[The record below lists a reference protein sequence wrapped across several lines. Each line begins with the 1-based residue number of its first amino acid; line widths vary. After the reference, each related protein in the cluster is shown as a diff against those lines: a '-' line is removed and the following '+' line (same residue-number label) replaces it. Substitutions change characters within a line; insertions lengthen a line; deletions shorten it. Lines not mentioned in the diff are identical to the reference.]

1 MISSVSSINFRGD
14 KAAHSDLINAPGRFS
29 NAPAHQAPKADTFE
43 DSEKENKHSALKVLG
58 SIAGIAALAWIGL
71 GIAVGRKGSSWKKIT
86 VDEGQSLKKMEKVKN
101 FFYSIGESA
110 NNAYKK
116 VFKKSA
122 ESKAKTEIK

>member
-1 MISSVSSINFRGD
+1 MKI
-14 KAAHSDLINAPGRFS
+14 
-29 NAPAHQAPKADTFE
+29 
-43 DSEKENKHSALKVLG
+43 LG

-122 ESKAKTEIK
+122 ESKAKTESK